1 MNYHR
6 LSKEQFEELHEEFA
20 KYLAALSID
29 RKEWEQIKANQPE
42 AVEVHLDQFSDLVWE
57 DVLSKDLYLE
67 HLSPNHFFVFECLAD
82 AMRLIAV
89 KLSTVEHDIM
99 TKEGWQWLLHHIHDE
114 SVTIYRSTKAYDHDR
129 KEELYGMILK
139 GAQISQGDR
148 FKSIAEFR
156 S

>member
-1 MNYHR
+1 MNFHR

-29 RKEWEQIKANQPE
+29 RKEWERIKIEQPE
-42 AVEVHLDQFSDLVWE
+42 DVEVHLDQFSDLVWE
-57 DVLSKDLYLE
+57 DVLSKDIYLE

-82 AMRLIAV
+82 VMHLIAV
-89 KLSTVEHDIM
+89 KLSSVDRDIT

-114 SVTIYRSTKAYDHDR
+114 SVTLYRSSKTYDHDR

-148 FKSIAEFR
+148 FKSIAEFL